1 MTRFVENSAP
11 LAPLEQFVRDYVEAR
26 DGAWDEIEPQVYDLL
41 IGPELIEVAFN
52 PEALPEH
59 PRAQLASFGS
69 PLIDK
74 LLNDASERWRS
85 VSFHRVGLNLHPH
98 DLESRVRRPVSL
110 PAGASLDVADVRC
123 MNFPQAIFWFTAS
136 FVSDQKEEEILPVGI
151 DLHYQREV
159 RHPEA
164 IMAPDRLSAQPQELL
179 PEAPHPG
186 ITAGYRAARRSA
198 ARTVTALG
206 NARRR
211 EWASRA
217 DRQIERMR
225 SYYAQ
230 LRREAAEH
238 APRSADPAA
247 IAARAQARRDAID
260 QEELL
265 RISELRQKSAVR
277 VSIRLSSLMLVRQ
290 PKLLIAARVSA
301 AGVST
306 SHPLEMVW
314 DPLSEA
320 LEAIQCPNCAHP
332 TFEFQLTRFGLR
344 CAHCRRS

>member
-1 MTRFVENSAP
+1 M
-11 LAPLEQFVRDYVEAR
+11 RDYVEAR

-41 IGPELIEVAFN
+41 IGPELVEVAFD

-59 PRAQLASFGS
+59 PQAQLASFGS

-74 LLNDASERWRS
+74 LLHDASERWCS
-85 VSFHRVGLNLHPH
+85 ASFHRVGLNLHPH
-98 DLESRVRRPVSL
+98 DLESRVRRAISL
-110 PAGASLDVADVRC
+110 PPGASLELAGVRR

-159 RHPEA
+159 RHPES
-164 IMAPDRLSAQPQELL
+164 IMAADRLSAQPQELL
-179 PEAPHPG
+179 PEAPHAG
-186 ITAGYRAARRSA
+186 ITGGYRAARRSA
-198 ARTVTALG
+198 ARTVAALG

-211 EWASRA
+211 EWAGRA

-247 IAARAQARRDAID
+247 IAARAQARRAAID
-260 QEELL
+260 QEEQL

-277 VSIRLSSLMLVRQ
+277 VSIKLSSLMLVQQ
-290 PKLLIAARVSA
+290 PKLLIAASVSA
-301 AGVST
+301 PGVSN
-306 SHPLEMVW
+306 SYPLEMVW

-332 TFEFQLTRFGLR
+332 TFEFELSRFGLR